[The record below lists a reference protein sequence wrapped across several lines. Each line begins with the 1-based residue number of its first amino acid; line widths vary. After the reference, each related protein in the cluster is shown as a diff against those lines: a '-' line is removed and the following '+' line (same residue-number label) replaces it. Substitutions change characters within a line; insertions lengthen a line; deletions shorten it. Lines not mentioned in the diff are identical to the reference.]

1 MSKFILPLVALLFF
15 ISESLF
21 VTLFS
26 GELYNSERIFVPRF
40 IMVFLVFLT
49 VYGSRKMGI
58 IYGFILGL
66 LFDVVYTEILG
77 IYMFLF
83 PILCYLIS
91 KTMKVLQS
99 NLLILLLVSVVFIG
113 LLEIAIFEAN
123 LILHFAQMSFS
134 EFIEVRLL
142 PTLILNLAFT
152 ILAAFP
158 LKIQMEK
165 FELEIRED

>member
-26 GELYNSERIFVPRF
+26 GELYNSEQIFVPRF

-49 VYGSRKMGI
+49 IYGSRKMGV

-66 LFDVVYTEILG
+66 LFDAVYTEILG

-91 KTMKVLQS
+91 KAMKVLQT
-99 NLLILLLVSVVFIG
+99 NLFIVLIVSVLFIA
-113 LLEIAIFEAN
+113 LLEVAIFEVN
-123 LILHFAQMSFS
+123 VILHFAEMSFS
-134 EFIEVRLL
+134 EFVEVRLL

-158 LKIQMEK
+158 LKLQMEK
-165 FELEIRED
+165 FELETRED